1 MKQYKVSILLVVFL
15 AFVAILGFKR
25 MFEQTKT
32 PANDSGPLKAAPF
45 AVPTQS
51 NTLAQQMA
59 IEVVPATA
67 SAPAAPFAT
76 PQLTKT
82 PTATGIEKGRVLSY
96 IEFISLPN
104 NYAFQSYGID
114 WRTYREYR
122 SALAV
127 TVD

>member
-45 AVPTQS
+45 AVPPQPS
-51 NTLAQQMA
+51 TLAKQMA
-59 IEVVPATA
+59 IEVVPA
-67 SAPAAPFAT
+67 APAAPAIPLQT
-76 PQLTKT
+76 PLLTQT
-82 PTATGIEKGRVLSY
+82 PPAGLEKVRVLSY
-96 IEFISLPN
+96 IEFMSLPN

-114 WRTYREYR
+114 WREYREYR
-122 SALAV
+122 RTFAI